1 MINLWKK
8 SGACSGFT
16 LMEVMVAIAVMG
28 ITLIGLMHIFSS
40 LLSGIGKSELY
51 AEGTLVARE
60 VLERSMIGKTLEEG
74 VYSGDVKQMFQ
85 WELIVRRRETALDLE
100 KGLIEME
107 ESSAAVLPIDWLEE
121 NSPLK
126 MFELSVTVT
135 WPDTPYPG
143 SVTLTTLRA
152 IVNPD
157 AEIME

>member
-1 MINLWKK
+1 M
-8 SGACSGFT
+8 
-16 LMEVMVAIAVMG
+16 
-28 ITLIGLMHIFSS
+28 
-40 LLSGIGKSELY
+40 
-51 AEGTLVARE
+51 ARE

-85 WELIVRRRETALDLE
+85 WELTVRRRETALELE

-126 MFELSVTVT
+126 MYELSVTVT
-135 WPDTPYPG
+135 WPETPYPG